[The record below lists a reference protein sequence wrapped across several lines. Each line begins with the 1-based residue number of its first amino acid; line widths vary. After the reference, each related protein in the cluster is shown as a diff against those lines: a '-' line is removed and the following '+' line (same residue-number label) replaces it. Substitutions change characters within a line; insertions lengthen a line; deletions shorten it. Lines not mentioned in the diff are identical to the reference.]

1 MKPIKKTKRPKVP
14 WYGILILAALFLCN
28 CAKEK
33 AVIIP
38 VNDGP
43 LSIELCDKPLDTIKK
58 YVQGN
63 WKYAY
68 GKGGFIA
75 TTIHKCD
82 SCFIEITADGRF
94 ITWSN
99 IQSDTFFIRWEK
111 GIFPCA
117 VYDSNY
123 AMYCYRKSES
133 EIPSLQ
139 YIIEGI
145 DHDTLEFHDHADDAT
160 YYHYIKTL
168 KK

>member
-1 MKPIKKTKRPKVP
+1 MKTMLRINSLKVP

-38 VNDGP
+38 VKDGP
-43 LSIELCDKPLDTIKK
+43 LSIGLCNKPLDTIKK

-63 WKYAY
+63 WKYVY
-68 GKGGFIA
+68 GIGGWA
-75 TTIHKCD
+75 PAIHKCD
-82 SCFIEITADGRF
+82 SCYIEFTKDDRF
-94 ITWSN
+94 IKRTKF
-99 IQSDTFFIRWEK
+99 QSDTFFIHWEK
-111 GIFPCA
+111 GIFPCT

-123 AMYCYRKSES
+123 AMYCYSRRES
-133 EIPSLQ
+133 QIPTHQ

-145 DHDTLEFHDHADDAT
+145 NHDTLEFHDDASDAV